1 MPGPFHKMDNGAM
14 DEIHT
19 EYKEKIWGK
28 TIDGEYVI
36 DGFVYRG
43 KRSFANVIE
52 NLRKTLKRGFKGAIN

>member
-1 MPGPFHKMDNGAM
+1 M